1 MPTVYVATILLY
13 KSGWNTFSFWLKSN
27 SALTAGKGEPLC
39 TSGVWYEA
47 VGHHSFFCFFFSSSR
62 ISYFSDPTPNK
73 PICWL
78 QLHLV
83 FGTGSPQCAGE
94 SSPGGCGE
102 EKSATLPHSNPVP
115 DLRVAG
121 LNHNS
126 CIYISLAIGIAM
138 LEKKK
143 VPATF
148 RKCISCFTLGE
159 RKAKTTPGESFFVC
173 LGLLEAA
180 TSCSSRQLC
189 LQVRARC
196 PWAIAGIVFCSC
208 LPDD

>member
-1 MPTVYVATILLY
+1 MLWTFSQGQRIIDVSFLSHSFLGIFLFFVCLFYLYIEMPTVYVATILLY

-27 SALTAGKGEPLC
+27 SALTVGKEEPLC

-47 VGHHSFFCFFFSSSR
+47 VGHHSFFLFFFFSSSR
-62 ISYFSDPTPNK
+62 ILYVSDPTPNK

-115 DLRVAG
+115 DLRVVG
-121 LNHNS
+121 FNHNS
-126 CIYISLAIGIAM
+126 CIHFTSYWHSDVRK
-138 LEKKK
+138 EKS
-143 VPATF
+143 A
-148 RKCISCFTLGE
+148 CNI
-159 RKAKTTPGESFFVC
+159 
-173 LGLLEAA
+173 
-180 TSCSSRQLC
+180 
-189 LQVRARC
+189 
-196 PWAIAGIVFCSC
+196 
-208 LPDD
+208 